1 MRLEQFDKLKR
12 LVSQLIERTRETR
25 FAVARLERENN
36 ELKLQL
42 EQTRNLPENVN
53 EEFLNNLL
61 TENERLKDK
70 NQTVRNHLGS
80 IVSTLERGVL
90 RQTNGVDS

>member
-1 MRLEQFDKLKR
+1 MHLEQFDKLKK
-12 LVSQLIERTRETR
+12 LVKQLIDKSRETR
-25 FAVARLERENN
+25 FTIARLKKENS

-42 EQTRNLPENVN
+42 EQIRNLPENVN

-70 NQTVRNHLGS
+70 NQTARNHLGN
-80 IVSTLERGVL
+80 IVSTLEHGDL
-90 RQTNGVDS
+90 RQINGVDS

>member
-12 LVSQLIERTRETR
+12 LVNQLINRTRETR
-25 FAVARLERENN
+25 FAIARLEKENS
-36 ELKLQL
+36 ELKVQL
-42 EQTRNLPENVN
+42 EQIRNLPENVN

-70 NQTVRNHLGS
+70 NQTVRNHLGN
-80 IVSTLERGVL
+80 IVSALERGEL
-90 RQTNGVDS
+90 RQSNGVDS